1 MAIPG
6 RCDISINRINAFIGS
21 SVGLFVEGVA
31 VGSGEWGVG
40 VRSWLPATKERR
52 KEGRKEGRKRRKEGR
67 KQPTNQRSIAAK
79 ATP

>member
-31 VGSGEWGVG
+31 VGSGEWEC
-40 VRSWLPATKERR
+40 VRGCLPRKKDGR

-67 KQPTNQRSIAAK
+67 KQPTNE
-79 ATP
+79 P